1 MKNTFKF
8 LGLAVIALVMS
19 FTTFHEKKIVVIDAG
34 HGGKD
39 HGATFEDHTEKTIAD
54 AISKKILALNNTG
67 NVKIVLLRNS
77 DEFKTLEERLDAI
90 NNLNPDLVISLHV
103 NQNPNTTVKGIEAF
117 VSEDNIKYD
126 ISKAFATELLESL
139 SEERLENRGVKNAP
153 FMILRKSN
161 SPAITLELGFLS
173 NEEDRHYI
181 TSEDGQDEIA
191 SRIYKYVSK

>member
-39 HGATFEDHTEKTIAD
+39 YGATFEDHTEKTIAD

-181 TSEDGQDEIA
+181 TSEDGQNEIA